1 MSLLDKKTTGDAVR
15 LLIFILVTTIAT
27 GFLVVTIGNISF
39 AASKQYKAIF
49 SDATGVVKGDDVRV
63 AGVKVGNV
71 QNVEIVDRTKARVTF
86 KVAKDQALTDST
98 KATIRYRNLVGQRY
112 ISLSEGVGGPN
123 TLPDGATIPLDRTAP
138 ALDLTVLFNGF
149 KPLFAALSPE
159 DINKLSYEII
169 TVFQGEGGTLESL
182 LSHTASVTSTLASRD
197 QVIGSLITNL
207 NEVMVTI
214 GNRDEQLS
222 DLLIKL
228 RQFVSGLSDDR
239 QAILGSLDSI
249 SALAVQTSDLVTGIR
264 PSLTTDVKQL
274 NKVAG
279 NLDRNK
285 AEIDRAL
292 QVLPIKLNKV
302 GRTAI
307 YGSFFNFYLCNFKG
321 AVKFPPGS
329 PIKEAPLDYPPAGA
343 KNAPRC
349 DLG

>member
-1 MSLLDKKTTGDAVR
+1 MKLLDKKTGADAVR

-39 AASKQYKAIF
+39 AASKEYKAVF

-71 QNVEIVDRTKARVTF
+71 EDVEVVDRTRALVTF
-86 KVAKDQALTDST
+86 KVEKDQQVTQSTD
-98 KATIRYRNLVGQRY
+98 ATIRYRNLVGQRY
-112 ISLSEGVGGPN
+112 IALTQGVGGPD
-123 TLPDGATIPLDRTAP
+123 TLSPGATIPMSRTRP

-149 KPLFAALSPE
+149 KPLFEALSPA
-159 DINKLSYEII
+159 DINKLSYEIV

-207 NEVMVTI
+207 NQVMVTI

-222 DLLIKL
+222 SLLIKL
-228 RQFVSGLSDDR
+228 RQFVSGLSQDR

-249 SALAVQTSDLVTGIR
+249 SGLAVQTSDLVTGIR
-264 PSLTTDVKQL
+264 PGLTTDVKQL
-274 NKVAG
+274 RSVAG

-292 QVLPIKLNKV
+292 QVLPIKLEKV

-307 YGSFFNFYLCNFKG
+307 YGSWFNFYLCQFQGK
-321 AVKFPPGS
+321 VKLPGLTV
-329 PIKEAPLDYPPAGA
+329 PVTYNAGS
-343 KNAPRC
+343 PRC

>member
-1 MSLLDKKTTGDAVR
+1 MRLLDKKTGADAVR

-39 AASKQYKAIF
+39 AASTEYKAVF

-71 QNVEIVDRTKARVTF
+71 ESVEVVDRTRALVTF
-86 KVAKDQALTDST
+86 KVEKDQQVTQSTD
-98 KATIRYRNLVGQRY
+98 ATIRYRNLVGQRY
-112 ISLSEGVGGPN
+112 IALTQGVGGPD
-123 TLPDGATIPLDRTAP
+123 TLSPGATIPMSRTRP

-149 KPLFAALSPE
+149 KPLFEALSPA
-159 DINKLSYEII
+159 DINKLSYEIV

-207 NEVMVTI
+207 NKVMVTV
-214 GNRDEQLS
+214 GNRDQQLS
-222 DLLIKL
+222 SLLVKL
-228 RQFVSGLSDDR
+228 RQFVSGLSQDR

-249 SALAVQTSDLVTGIR
+249 SGLAVQTSDLVTGIR

-274 NKVAG
+274 RSVAG

-292 QVLPIKLNKV
+292 QVLPVKLTKV
-302 GRTAI
+302 GRTAT

-321 AVKFPPGS
+321 NVKLGKAS
-329 PIKEAPLDYPPAGA
+329 LPIDYPAGGE
-343 KNAPRC
+343 RC

>member
-1 MSLLDKKTTGDAVR
+1 MKLLDKKTGADAVR

-39 AASKQYKAIF
+39 AASTEYKAVF

-71 QNVEIVDRTKARVTF
+71 EDVEVVDRTRALVTF
-86 KVAKDQALTDST
+86 KVEKDQQVTQSTD
-98 KATIRYRNLVGQRY
+98 ATIRYRNLVGQRY
-112 ISLSEGVGGPN
+112 IALTQGVGGPD
-123 TLPDGATIPLDRTAP
+123 TLSPGATIPMSRTRP

-149 KPLFAALSPE
+149 KPLFEALSPA
-159 DINKLSYEII
+159 DINKLSYEIV

-207 NEVMVTI
+207 NQVMVTI
-214 GNRDEQLS
+214 GNRDQQLS
-222 DLLIKL
+222 SLLVKL
-228 RQFVSGLSDDR
+228 RQFVSGLSQDR

-249 SALAVQTSDLVTGIR
+249 SGLAVQTSDLVTGIR

-274 NKVAG
+274 RSVAG

-292 QVLPIKLNKV
+292 QVLPVKLTKV
-302 GRTAI
+302 GRTAT

-321 AVKFPPGS
+321 NVKLGKAS
-329 PIKEAPLDYPPAGA
+329 LPIDYPAGGE
-343 KNAPRC
+343 RC